1 MTSLISPERQI
12 TSWLKDFQVIFSS
25 PFQPQW
31 LHEPIRIDIYD
42 EGEHLSIEAEVSGVP
57 KDRLKVEVEETRLI
71 ISGDLKPKNGVGGQS
86 KLLRDERQLGH
97 ISRAVRLPSRVNP
110 SKAVAKYEDGLLT
123 VLIQKQP
130 ELSRTEVVI
139 S

>member
-1 MTSLISPERQI
+1 MTNLISPEKQI
-12 TSWLKDFQVIFSS
+12 TTWLKDFQVMFAN

-31 LHEPIRIDIYD
+31 LSEPIRLDIYD
-42 EGEHLSIEAEVSGVP
+42 EGDHYSIEAEVSGVP
-57 KDRLKVEVEETRLI
+57 KDHLKVEVEESRII
-71 ISGDLKPKNGVGGQS
+71 ISGNLKPKNGVGGQS

-110 SKAVAKYEDGLLT
+110 AKAVARYEDGLLT
-123 VLIQKQP
+123 VILQKQP
-130 ELSRTEVVI
+130 ELPRTEVSI